1 MKESDL
7 ELAKKRIWKRM
18 EPKLPERGLHSAVLQ
33 TLRTSQQP
41 VRVSRLKRVQ
51 AKERL
56 LDLLP
61 ERAPAPA
68 FRLMPSKW
76 WSLGTLGMLMG
87 TLFVPLMDL
96 APVASASSQNRLEVV
111 EGEVFVNG
119 VLVEGQTILQRGDSI
134 MTSDGS
140 MAHLI
145 FLDDSRMT
153 LGPSSQVNI
162 VDSWMDP
169 ENRAN
174 TRVVVE
180 QSMGR
185 AWTQVLNLVSK
196 DASFVLQFPQ
206 GQLTATQRSSFD
218 VEVSED
224 ESRVEVARSLVDIS
238 VDLPEESYTGILGQ
252 DAVLTVSDAI
262 VSSTVLDSE
271 KEDVWWT
278 FNLAYGKSYART
290 LDENYQQ
297 ENVSLALILPGNP
310 LYGLKTFREDLQVS
324 LAFTSEAKQD
334 LLIQQAESRLNEAQ
348 ILLARGETDK
358 ATAVLEDYQDT
369 VIAASLTGG
378 SGNEEL
384 LAQFDETQKQVFADP
399 NSSEADVLLQE
410 HLSTTSKLLTEDLLE
425 QNALLLQ
432 SASQQLQQVPDLL
445 ADGLYEEA
453 ILALENYQATSL
465 SLLVDLENVDMEK
478 REELVSSLLEQKL
491 ADVQLLRV
499 IASMPEL
506 YGSVDLSGTVLEQLS
521 LLALSLREKEL
532 GELSTFFELNEYDA
546 LVQQDLYDRIK
557 NGAPMTEELADQ
569 FTSLEEEM
577 NSGSEAV
584 VIDLEP
590 VEQEVLDPRFS
601 VPHSDET
608 QD

>member
-1 MKESDL
+1 MKEPNL

-18 EPKLPERGLHSAVLQ
+18 ESKLPERGLHSAVLQ

-41 VRVSRLKRVQ
+41 VRISRLKRVQ

-61 ERAPAPA
+61 ERVPAPA

-111 EGEVFVNG
+111 EGDVFVNG
-119 VLVEGQTILQRGDSI
+119 VLVEGQTILQIGDSI

-153 LGPSSQVNI
+153 LGPSSQVDI

-174 TRVVVE
+174 TRIVVE

-206 GQLTATQRSSFD
+206 GQLTATQRASFD
-218 VEVSED
+218 VEVNEA
-224 ESRVEVARSLVDIS
+224 ESRVEVARSLVDIA
-238 VDLPEESYTGILGQ
+238 VDLPEESYAGILGQ
-252 DAVLTVSDAI
+252 DAVLTVSDEIA
-262 VSSTVLDSE
+262 SSTVLDSE

-278 FNLAYGKSYART
+278 FNLAYGKSYSRT

-358 ATAVLEDYQDT
+358 ATEVLEDYQDT
-369 VIAASLTGG
+369 VLAASLTGG

-399 NSSEADVLLQE
+399 TASEADALLQE
-410 HLSTTSKLLTEDLLE
+410 HLSTTSKLLTEDLFE
-425 QNALLLQ
+425 QNAFSLQ
-432 SASQQLQQVPDLL
+432 SASQQLQQVPDLV

-453 ILALENYQATSL
+453 ILALENYQSSSL

-532 GELSTFFELNEYDA
+532 GDLSAFFELNEYDE

-577 NSGSEAV
+577 SSSETV

-601 VPHSDET
+601 VPHTDET